1 MKFGGEKNNLS
12 TNEEKATN
20 PKPENNS
27 RRNFLRNLGALI
39 AGTAIV
45 NSPLSAL
52 AYESNEKPPVTARP
66 VWDNDWN
73 EISKQYNLKLGE
85 SFSSTVNGITSNKKA
100 SILPY
105 FDENFANGKVSTLDS
120 NHRFENLR
128 NVYRRIAIHHTDV
141 DTTSANAYDQAKAVR
156 NLEING
162 SQQFNDIGYHFLIA
176 SDGTIIEGRPSGRV
190 GSNAGQTKEANE
202 KGKGLLDQIYNASGQ
217 EYYNKLQKYIEAM
230 KMDPDYGTLGIAL
243 CGDFDQG
250 RQPSPQQQISLIK
263 LLNWT
268 KVEYDI
274 PTNNIIYH
282 REVKSRVIEAS
293 GLTFVGTNGA
303 QDTVCPGRSFP
314 NISNFTNSL
323 KADSYN
329 AKQKTILL
337 DRF

>member
-1 MKFGGEKNNLS
+1 MKFKGEKINATKKEGGTS
-12 TNEEKATN
+12 TE
-20 PKPENNS
+20 PQNNS
-27 RRNFLRNLGALI
+27 RRNFLKNLGALVV
-39 AGTAIV
+39 GTAITQ
-45 NSPLSAL
+45 SPLSAL
-52 AYESNEKPPVTARP
+52 AYESNEKPPVIARP
-66 VWDNDWN
+66 TWDNDWN

-85 SFSSTVNGITSNKKA
+85 PFSSTVNGITNSKRA

-105 FDENFANGKVSTLDS
+105 FDEKFANGKISTLDS
-120 NHRFENLR
+120 NHRFEDLK
-128 NVYRRIAIHHTDV
+128 NVYRRIAVHHTDV
-141 DTTSANAYDQAKAVR
+141 DTTGKNAYDQAKAIR

-162 SQQFNDIGYHFLIA
+162 GQQFNDIGYHFLIA

-202 KGKGLLDQIYNASGQ
+202 KGKGLLDQIYTASGQ
-217 EYYNKLQKYIEAM
+217 DYYNKLQKYIEAM

-250 RQPSPQQQISLIK
+250 GQPSPQQQVSLIK

-268 KVEYDI
+268 KAEYDI
-274 PTNNIIYH
+274 PKNNIIYH
-282 REVKSRVIEAS
+282 REVKNRVIEAS

-314 NISNFTNSL
+314 SISNFTGNL

-337 DRF
+337 DKF